1 MLKYAYKS
9 FFYLQNA
16 YKNYNKEARKMEGF
30 EGWGPHPSQISFPKF
45 KTSKVIE
52 YCLTVKNLFV
62 RSVTRLNV

>member
-1 MLKYAYKS
+1 
-9 FFYLQNA
+9 
-16 YKNYNKEARKMEGF
+16 MEGF